1 MEERTPPLFHVC
13 VIEKGLAS
21 DVGCELRT
29 LVNVDAS
36 RGRILIADGHPI
48 FRDGLR
54 RLLETEADFEVIG
67 DAGDVAGTLQLV
79 RQLDPD
85 VLLLDVS
92 LTQVGRSDVLRA
104 LAAAARLPR
113 TILLADRIAQEQLI
127 TLLRLGVRG
136 VVLREATT
144 TKLLCDSIRSV
155 LRNHYALGPEQ
166 VRDLVRAMVGSAD
179 GGITSRNPFR
189 LTRRQLDIVAAV
201 AIGETNKEVA
211 RHFSISEETV
221 KRHLSSIF
229 DKLGVFS
236 RLELAI
242 FALNHG
248 LIDNDAS

>member
-1 MEERTPPLFHVC
+1 L
-13 VIEKGLAS
+13 
-21 DVGCELRT
+21 
-29 LVNVDAS
+29 
-36 RGRILIADGHPI
+36 
-48 FRDGLR
+48 
-54 RLLETEADFEVIG
+54 
-67 DAGDVAGTLQLV
+67 
-79 RQLDPD
+79 
-85 VLLLDVS
+85 
-92 LTQVGRSDVLRA
+92 GRSDVLRA
-104 LAAAARLPR
+104 LAAVSSLPR
-113 TILLADRIAQEQLI
+113 TVLLADGIAQEELI
-127 TLLRLGVRG
+127 TVLRLGVRG

-144 TKLLCDSIRSV
+144 KLLCDSIRSV
-155 LRNHYALGPEQ
+155 LRDQYVLGPEQ

-179 GGITSRNPFR
+179 ASVASRNPFR

-248 LIDNDAS
+248 LIDSDAS

>member
-1 MEERTPPLFHVC
+1 VN
-13 VIEKGLAS
+13 I
-21 DVGCELRT
+21 DV
-29 LVNVDAS
+29 S
-36 RGRILIADGHPI
+36 PGRILIADGHPI
-48 FRDGLR
+48 SRDGLR
-54 RLLETEADFEVIG
+54 RLLETEADFQVVG

-79 RQLDPD
+79 RRLEPD
-85 VLLLDVS
+85 VLLLD
-92 LTQVGRSDVLRA
+92 LAMTRLGRSDVLRA
-104 LAAAARLPR
+104 LAAVSGLPR
-113 TILLADRIAQEQLI
+113 TVLLADGIAQEELI
-127 TLLRLGVRG
+127 TVLRLGVRG

-144 TKLLCDSIRSV
+144 KLLCDSIRSV
-155 LRNHYALGPEQ
+155 LRDQYVLGPEQ
-166 VRDLVRAMVGSAD
+166 VRDLVRAMVGSGDASVP
-179 GGITSRNPFR
+179 SRNPFR

-248 LIDNDAS
+248 LIDSDAS

>member
-1 MEERTPPLFHVC
+1 
-13 VIEKGLAS
+13 
-21 DVGCELRT
+21 
-29 LVNVDAS
+29 VNVDVS
-36 RGRILIADGHPI
+36 PGRILIADGHPI
-48 FRDGLR
+48 SRDGLR
-54 RLLETEADFEVIG
+54 RLLETEADFQVVG

-79 RQLDPD
+79 RRLEPD
-85 VLLLDVS
+85 VLLLD
-92 LTQVGRSDVLRA
+92 LAMTRLGRSDVLRA
-104 LAAAARLPR
+104 LAAVSGLPR
-113 TILLADRIAQEQLI
+113 TVLLADGIAQEELI
-127 TLLRLGVRG
+127 TVLRLGVRG

-144 TKLLCDSIRSV
+144 KLLCDSIRSV
-155 LRNHYALGPEQ
+155 LRDQYVLGPEQ
-166 VRDLVRAMVGSAD
+166 VRDLVRAMVGSGDASVP
-179 GGITSRNPFR
+179 SRNPFR

-248 LIDNDAS
+248 LIDSDAS

>member
-1 MEERTPPLFHVC
+1 M
-13 VIEKGLAS
+13 
-21 DVGCELRT
+21 
-29 LVNVDAS
+29 NVDAS
-36 RGRILIADGHPI
+36 PGRILIADGHPI
-48 FRDGLR
+48 FREGLR
-54 RLLETEADFEVIG
+54 RLLESEADFEVIG

-85 VLLLDVS
+85 VLLLDVAM
-92 LTQVGRSDVLRA
+92 TQVGRSDVLRA
-104 LAAAARLPR
+104 LAAVARLPR
-113 TILLADRIAQEQLI
+113 TILLADRIAQEELI
-127 TLLRLGVRG
+127 TVLRLGVRG
-136 VVLREATT
+136 VVLRDATT

-155 LRNHYALGPEQ
+155 LRNQYALGPDQ
-166 VRDLVRAMVGSAD
+166 IRDLVRAMVGSAD
-179 GGITSRNPFR
+179 ASIPSRNPFR

-248 LIDNDAS
+248 LIDVDNNAS

>member
-1 MEERTPPLFHVC
+1 
-13 VIEKGLAS
+13 
-21 DVGCELRT
+21 
-29 LVNVDAS
+29 VNVDAS
-36 RGRILIADGHPI
+36 PGRILIADGHPI
-48 FRDGLR
+48 SRDGLR
-54 RLLETEADFEVIG
+54 RLLETEADFQVVG

-79 RQLDPD
+79 RRLEPD
-85 VLLLDVS
+85 VLLLD
-92 LTQVGRSDVLRA
+92 LAMTRLGRSDVLRA
-104 LAAAARLPR
+104 LAAVSGLPR
-113 TILLADRIAQEQLI
+113 TVLLADGIAQEELI
-127 TLLRLGVRG
+127 TVLRLGVRG

-144 TKLLCDSIRSV
+144 KLLCDSIRSV
-155 LRNHYALGPEQ
+155 LRDQYVLGPEQ

-179 GGITSRNPFR
+179 ASVASRNPFR

-248 LIDNDAS
+248 LIDSDAS

>member
-1 MEERTPPLFHVC
+1 VSP
-13 VIEKGLAS
+13 
-21 DVGCELRT
+21 
-29 LVNVDAS
+29 
-36 RGRILIADGHPI
+36 GRILIADGHPI
-48 FRDGLR
+48 SRDGLR
-54 RLLETEADFEVIG
+54 RLLETEADFQVVG

-79 RQLDPD
+79 RRLEPD
-85 VLLLDVS
+85 VLLLD
-92 LTQVGRSDVLRA
+92 LAMTRLGRSDVLRA
-104 LAAAARLPR
+104 LAAVSGLPR
-113 TILLADRIAQEQLI
+113 TVLLADGIAQEELI
-127 TLLRLGVRG
+127 TVLRLGVRG

-144 TKLLCDSIRSV
+144 KLLCDSIRSV
-155 LRNHYALGPEQ
+155 LRDQYVLGPEQ
-166 VRDLVRAMVGSAD
+166 VRDLVRAMVGSGDASVP
-179 GGITSRNPFR
+179 SRNPFR

-248 LIDNDAS
+248 LIDSDAS

>member
-1 MEERTPPLFHVC
+1 M
-13 VIEKGLAS
+13 
-21 DVGCELRT
+21 
-29 LVNVDAS
+29 NVDAS
-36 RGRILIADGHPI
+36 PGRILIADGHPI
-48 FRDGLR
+48 SRDGLR
-54 RLLETEADFEVIG
+54 RLLETEADFQVVG

-79 RQLDPD
+79 RRLEPD
-85 VLLLDVS
+85 VLLLD
-92 LTQVGRSDVLRA
+92 LAMTRLGRSDVLRA
-104 LAAAARLPR
+104 LAAVSGLPR
-113 TILLADRIAQEQLI
+113 TVLLADGIAQEELI
-127 TLLRLGVRG
+127 TVLRLGVRG

-144 TKLLCDSIRSV
+144 KLLCDSIRSV
-155 LRNHYALGPEQ
+155 LRDQYVLGPEQ
-166 VRDLVRAMVGSAD
+166 VRDLVRAMVGSGDASVP
-179 GGITSRNPFR
+179 SRNPFR

-248 LIDNDAS
+248 LIDSDAS

>member
-13 VIEKGLAS
+13 VIEEGLAS
-21 DVGCELRT
+21 NVGCELRT
-29 LVNVDAS
+29 LVNEGAS
-36 RGRILIADGHPI
+36 AGRILIADGHPI
-48 FRDGLR
+48 SRDGLR
-54 RLLETEADFEVIG
+54 RLLETEADFDVIG

-85 VLLLDVS
+85 VLLLDVGM
-92 LTQVGRSDVLRA
+92 THVGRSDVLRA
-104 LAAAARLPR
+104 LAAVARLPR
-113 TILLADRIAQEQLI
+113 TILLADRIAQEELI
-127 TLLRLGVRG
+127 TVLRLGVRG

-144 TKLLCDSIRSV
+144 KLLCDSIRSV
-155 LRNHYALGPEQ
+155 LRNQYALGPDQ

-179 GGITSRNPFR
+179 AAITSRNPFR

>member
-1 MEERTPPLFHVC
+1 
-13 VIEKGLAS
+13 
-21 DVGCELRT
+21 
-29 LVNVDAS
+29 VNVDAS
-36 RGRILIADGHPI
+36 PGRILIADGHPI
-48 FRDGLR
+48 SRDGLR
-54 RLLETEADFEVIG
+54 RLLETEADFQVVG

-79 RQLDPD
+79 RRLEPD
-85 VLLLDVS
+85 VLLLD
-92 LTQVGRSDVLRA
+92 LAMTRLGRSDVLRA
-104 LAAAARLPR
+104 LAAVCRLPR
-113 TILLADRIAQEQLI
+113 TVLLADGIAQEELI
-127 TLLRLGVRG
+127 TVLRLGVRG

-144 TKLLCDSIRSV
+144 KLLCDSIRSV
-155 LRNHYALGPEQ
+155 LRDQYVLGPEQ
-166 VRDLVRAMVGSAD
+166 VRDLVRAMVGSGDASVP
-179 GGITSRNPFR
+179 SRNPFR

-248 LIDNDAS
+248 LIDSDAS

>member
-1 MEERTPPLFHVC
+1 M
-13 VIEKGLAS
+13 
-21 DVGCELRT
+21 
-29 LVNVDAS
+29 NVDVS
-36 RGRILIADGHPI
+36 PGRILIADGHPI
-48 FRDGLR
+48 SRDGLR
-54 RLLETEADFEVIG
+54 RLLETEADFQVVG

-79 RQLDPD
+79 RRLEPD
-85 VLLLDVS
+85 VLLLD
-92 LTQVGRSDVLRA
+92 LAMTRLGRSDVLRA
-104 LAAAARLPR
+104 LAAVSGLPR
-113 TILLADRIAQEQLI
+113 TVLLADGIAQEELI
-127 TLLRLGVRG
+127 TVLRLGVRG

-144 TKLLCDSIRSV
+144 KLLCDSIRSV
-155 LRNHYALGPEQ
+155 LRDQYVLGPEQ
-166 VRDLVRAMVGSAD
+166 VRDLVRAMVGSGDASVP
-179 GGITSRNPFR
+179 SRNPFR

-248 LIDNDAS
+248 LIDSDAS

>member
-1 MEERTPPLFHVC
+1 M
-13 VIEKGLAS
+13 AN
-21 DVGCELRT
+21 VG
-29 LVNVDAS
+29 DS
-36 RGRILIADGHPI
+36 GRILIADGHPI

-54 RLLETEADFEVIG
+54 RLLETEADFQVIG

-79 RQLDPD
+79 RSLDPD
-85 VLLLDVS
+85 VLLLD
-92 LTQVGRSDVLRA
+92 LAMTQAGRSDVLRA
-104 LAAAARLPR
+104 LAAAAKLPR
-113 TILLADRIAQEQLI
+113 TILLAERIAQEELV
-127 TLLRLGVRG
+127 TVLRLGVRG

-144 TKLLCDSIRSV
+144 KLLCDSIRSV
-155 LRNHYALGPEQ
+155 LRDQYALGPDQ

-179 GGITSRNPFR
+179 ANTISRNPFR

-248 LIDNDAS
+248 LIDVDNDA